1 MKPPL
6 LNYSTNI
13 PGAEYIFSKWSKG
26 GDSWE
31 GEGTT
36 PVGPEVA
43 LKSITFTVPKT
54 TPAGTYRIHGGYL
67 DVTHRSGGYD
77 WLDVYAKFYQME
89 ISDLTITV
97 LKGDIETVEDLID
110 AIGANV
116 TLDSEAAITAAKG
129 GHSVTLLER
138 QARVG
143 RKLLST
149 GNGRCNLTNL
159 NMGLPYYHGQ
169 DAAFIRP
176 AFEALSLDATLDFFH
191 GLGLLT
197 TAEDNGRVYPYSDQA
212 GSVVD
217 VLRFAADAAGVTTRA
232 GFEVTGLKK
241 TKRGFTVLSAEET
254 LPADRVIVCCGGMAG
269 GKLGG
274 TRSGYELLQSLGH
287 SVTKLYPALVQI
299 KTDNAFVKALK
310 GVRAN
315 ADLRLCRNRDAVAA
329 SRGEVQ
335 FTDFGVS
342 GPAVFELSRA
352 AATEKGPLT
361 LHIDLLPQL
370 STPEIEELLRRR
382 LSSMPELTTENLLAG
397 VLHNR
402 LGRTVLRYAGYGLTD
417 PVASLS
423 PADLRKIAGA
433 AKDFALP
440 VVSVLGF
447 DGAQVTAGGIRTA
460 EFDSKTLQSRLV
472 PGLYAAGEV
481 LDIDGDCGGYNLQW
495 AWSSG
500 YLAGLLK
507 SGT

>member
-1 MKPPL
+1 M
-6 LNYSTNI
+6 NVI
-13 PGAEYIFSKWSKG
+13 VIGGGA
-26 GDSWE
+26 
-31 GEGTT
+31 
-36 PVGPEVA
+36 
-43 LKSITFTVPKT
+43 
-54 TPAGTYRIHGGYL
+54 
-67 DVTHRSGGYD
+67 SG
-77 WLDVYAKFYQME
+77 LM
-89 ISDLTITV
+89 
-97 LKGDIETVEDLID
+97 
-110 AIGANV
+110 
-116 TLDSEAAITAAKG
+116 AAITAAKG

-217 VLRFAADAAGVTTRA
+217 VLRFA
-232 GFEVTGLKK
+232 
-241 TKRGFTVLSAEET
+241 VLSAEET

-299 KTDNAFVKALK
+299 KTDNTFVKALK

-315 ADLRLCRNRDAVAA
+315 ADLRLCRNRDAAAA

-460 EFDSKTLQSRLV
+460 EFDPKTLQSRLV

>member
-1 MKPPL
+1 
-6 LNYSTNI
+6 
-13 PGAEYIFSKWSKG
+13 
-26 GDSWE
+26 
-31 GEGTT
+31 
-36 PVGPEVA
+36 
-43 LKSITFTVPKT
+43 
-54 TPAGTYRIHGGYL
+54 
-67 DVTHRSGGYD
+67 
-77 WLDVYAKFYQME
+77 
-89 ISDLTITV
+89 
-97 LKGDIETVEDLID
+97 
-110 AIGANV
+110 
-116 TLDSEAAITAAKG
+116 
-129 GHSVTLLER
+129 
-138 QARVG
+138 
-143 RKLLST
+143 
-149 GNGRCNLTNL
+149 
-159 NMGLPYYHGQ
+159 
-169 DAAFIRP
+169 
-176 AFEALSLDATLDFFH
+176 
-191 GLGLLT
+191 
-197 TAEDNGRVYPYSDQA
+197 
-212 GSVVD
+212 
-217 VLRFAADAAGVTTRA
+217 
-232 GFEVTGLKK
+232 
-241 TKRGFTVLSAEET
+241 
-254 LPADRVIVCCGGMAG
+254 
-269 GKLGG
+269 
-274 TRSGYELLQSLGH
+274 LGH

-299 KTDNAFVKALK
+299 KTGNTFVKALK

-361 LHIDLLPQL
+361 LHIDLLPKL
-370 STPEIEELLRRR
+370 STSEIEELLRRR

-460 EFDSKTLQSRLV
+460 EFDPKTLQSRLV

>member
-1 MKPPL
+1 MQV
-6 LNYSTNI
+6 I
-13 PGAEYIFSKWSKG
+13 IIGGGA
-26 GDSWE
+26 
-31 GEGTT
+31 
-36 PVGPEVA
+36 
-43 LKSITFTVPKT
+43 
-54 TPAGTYRIHGGYL
+54 
-67 DVTHRSGGYD
+67 SG
-77 WLDVYAKFYQME
+77 LM
-89 ISDLTITV
+89 
-97 LKGDIETVEDLID
+97 
-110 AIGANV
+110 
-116 TLDSEAAITAAKG
+116 AAITAARNG
-129 GHSVTLLER
+129 RQVTLLER

-143 RKLLST
+143 RKLLAT
-149 GNGRCNLTNL
+149 GNGRCNLTNQ

-169 DAAFIRP
+169 APDFARP
-176 AFEALSLDATLDFFH
+176 ALEALDLDATLDFFH
-191 GLGLLT
+191 SLGLLT

-212 GSVVD
+212 GSVLD
-217 VLRFAADAAGVTTRA
+217 VLRFAADAAGVMTRA

-241 TKRGFTVLSAEET
+241 TKRGFTVLSAEEI

-299 KTDNAFVKALK
+299 KTDNTFVKALK

-423 PADLRKIAGA
+423 PADLWKIAGA

-460 EFDSKTLQSRLV
+460 EFDPKTLQSRLV

>member
-1 MKPPL
+1 M
-6 LNYSTNI
+6 NVI
-13 PGAEYIFSKWSKG
+13 VIGGGA
-26 GDSWE
+26 
-31 GEGTT
+31 
-36 PVGPEVA
+36 
-43 LKSITFTVPKT
+43 
-54 TPAGTYRIHGGYL
+54 
-67 DVTHRSGGYD
+67 SG
-77 WLDVYAKFYQME
+77 LM
-89 ISDLTITV
+89 
-97 LKGDIETVEDLID
+97 
-110 AIGANV
+110 
-116 TLDSEAAITAAKG
+116 AAITAAKG

-299 KTDNAFVKALK
+299 KTDNTFVKALK

-315 ADLRLCRNRDAVAA
+315 ADLRLCRNRDAVSA

-370 STPEIEELLRRR
+370 STSEIEELLRRR

-402 LGRTVLRYAGYGLTD
+402 LGRTVLPICGRSREPPRTSLCRWSAYWALTGRRSRQ
-417 PVASLS
+417 A
-423 PADLRKIAGA
+423 
-433 AKDFALP
+433 
-440 VVSVLGF
+440 VSVPPNSTPKPSKAAWCRGCTPP
-447 DGAQVTAGGIRTA
+447 VRCWTSTATA
-460 EFDSKTLQSRLV
+460 AATICNG
-472 PGLYAAGEV
+472 PGPAA
-481 LDIDGDCGGYNLQW
+481 IWPAC
-495 AWSSG
+495 
-500 YLAGLLK
+500 
-507 SGT
+507 